1 LTKNR
6 LSGFRFRD
14 LLAGLL
20 IGLGIGLAWFF
31 GFGPGK
37 DSLTKWFGK
46 NEFSVLLAPE
56 KNQPV
61 SEFSLKDLSGTEIR
75 LGDLKGKP
83 ILINFWASWCIPCRE
98 EMPLIEK
105 YFQKYPQELQVVAV
119 NDGESEEVVRTFAE
133 GLDLSFPILLDPQ
146 SDTSRRYN
154 VLGLPTTFFIDK
166 NGILKYQHT
175 GILTEAQLLNYLKEL
190 GIPSS

>member
-1 LTKNR
+1 
-6 LSGFRFRD
+6 
-14 LLAGLL
+14 L
-20 IGLGIGLAWFF
+20 IGFGIGLAWFF

-37 DSLTKWFGK
+37 EVLARWF
-46 NEFSVLLAPE
+46 NNDDFSILLAPE

-61 SEFSLKDLSGTEIR
+61 VEFSLKDLSGTEIR
-75 LGDLKGKP
+75 LGDLTGKP

-105 YFQKYPQELQVVAV
+105 YFQKYPNELQVVAV

-133 GLDLSFPILLDPQ
+133 GLNLSFPILLDPQ
-146 SDTSRRYN
+146 SDTSRLYN
-154 VLGLPTTFFIDK
+154 VLGLPTTFFIDE
-166 NGILKYQHT
+166 NGILKFQHT
-175 GILTEAQLLNYLKEL
+175 GILTELQLLNYLNEL